1 MDVEYD
7 DVRNAVES
15 IELSIDDLYLEYS
28 GRAMFGAK
36 CLGFVGTLG
45 DAIHFVVALAEVL
58 DDGDLSWVQDARSD
72 QMGRSMIYYWPSIR
86 VINIP
91 SFDEDDAS

>member
-1 MDVEYD
+1 
-7 DVRNAVES
+7 
-15 IELSIDDLYLEYS
+15 
-28 GRAMFGAK
+28 
-36 CLGFVGTLG
+36 
-45 DAIHFVVALAEVL
+45 VVALAEVL